1 MNFIDRL
8 IVNRANS
15 IKQKEER
22 RKAGLKEKEQK
33 DKEARL
39 ELLESDRLFLRKC
52 VDNINIELEK
62 VIEYK
67 MKEKEGLRIKA
78 GDEAVVNIYNLAK
91 DSRNGWDGGAGVY
104 LDFIPK
110 GSKLQGVKVKITEVY
125 LDRSFTDELVDRFL
139 NKYTTQELKKITY
152 NGSMVWQGFCDFTN
166 KRAEGSMFGRFGFYW
181 AAKFQTRIPFQPK
194 WGLNINSFFV
204 KGEKGYDETLEL
216 VKLEDKREKI
226 QKEKDQII
234 QDLGTKMYQIK
245 STVV

>member
-8 IVNRANS
+8 IVSRANS

-22 RKAGLKEKEQK
+22 RKSELKEKEQK
-33 DKEARL
+33 DKEDRL

-52 VDNINIELEK
+52 VDNINTELEK

-67 MKEKEGLRIKA
+67 MKEQEGLQIKA

-104 LDFIPK
+104 SDFIPK
-110 GSKLQGVKVKITEVY
+110 DNKLQGVKVKITEVY

-139 NKYTTQELKKITY
+139 NKYSVQELKKMTY
-152 NGSMVWQGFCDFTN
+152 NGSMAWQSFCDFTN
-166 KRAEGSMFGRFGFYW
+166 RRGGNSIFGRFGFYW

-204 KGEKGYDETLEL
+204 KGEKCYDETIEL

-245 STVV
+245 LSVV

>member
-8 IVNRANS
+8 IISRANS

-22 RKAGLKEKEQK
+22 KKAELKEKEQK
-33 DKEARL
+33 DRESRL
-39 ELLESDRLFLRKC
+39 ELLESEKLFRRGC
-52 VDNINIELEK
+52 VDKINIELEK
-62 VIEYK
+62 VIGVK
-67 MKEKEGLRIKA
+67 MKEQKNLRIKA

-110 GSKLQGVKVKITEVY
+110 DNKLQGVKVKITEVY

-139 NKYTTQELKKITY
+139 DKYTTQELKKITY
-152 NGSMVWQGFCDFTN
+152 NGSMAWHGFCEFT
-166 KRAEGSMFGRFGFYW
+166 KGRAGDSMFGRFGFYW

-194 WGLNINSFFV
+194 WGLNINSFFA
-204 KGEKGYDETLEL
+204 KGEKGYDETIEL
-216 VKLEDKREKI
+216 VKLEDKKEKI